1 MTMNTDRQAEAT
13 GQAVMHRRILAAL
26 ILFQAALGL
35 AWAIDNFGVIPAYG
49 DTSDYLKRAETLEAH
64 VLRPFTLPLLLRIC
78 RELGGAAYEAHLLFI
93 LQTCLSLAA
102 VRQLAGVILPKR
114 GKDVTWLVVPAVGLN
129 PLLMHFN
136 FTATPDALAMSLSL
150 LAATSAWKCCTPR
163 VSESERRGGSRRQFA
178 IFLVTFMLAI
188 NTRGERII
196 SLPLGIAA
204 GTALHR
210 LFFGTK
216 SNFNCKKIFI
226 CILLGLCCNFFAGK
240 ILPKTDKVYNMNYN
254 FTLYEQITPFLL
266 FTRAEKI
273 YPHLPG
279 YIHEVLSVE
288 AARHYDKNANYFY
301 KIRDMLSPLGQQTYK
316 DIITT
321 AVRNDLPNIL
331 FDFGAGIFH
340 YILSPVYTYFNFT
353 GIAPDRQPQ
362 VWTGFSWF
370 FGSLNWTYT
379 RMAGHSPVL
388 TYCYW
393 LAASALVV
401 TTLVYAIFYLIKYRK
416 PINFTQYHNLL
427 FFIPCNLCMLLVFA
441 ANPVLIHIRYSL
453 TWHIFALTVL
463 FGIVAQM
470 AAKETGGGNFDNN
483 DCAVTA

>member
-1 MTMNTDRQAEAT
+1 MC
-13 GQAVMHRRILAAL
+13 RRILAAL
-26 ILFQAALGL
+26 ILLQAALGL
-35 AWAIDNFGVIPAYG
+35 AWAVDNFGVIPAYG

-64 VLRPFTLPLLLRIC
+64 VLRPFALPLLLRIC
-78 RELGGAAYEAHLLFI
+78 RELGGAAYWAHLLFT

-114 GKDVTWLVVPAVGLN
+114 VKDVTWLAVPAVGLN

-136 FTATPDALAMSLSL
+136 FTVLPDALAMSLSL
-150 LAATSAWKCCTPR
+150 LAATSAWKCCTQHMD
-163 VSESERRGGSRRQFA
+163 ESQKKYSSKLQFA
-178 IFLVTFMLAI
+178 VFLVTFMLAI

-204 GTALHR
+204 GVALLR
-210 LFFGTK
+210 LVSGTK
-216 SNFNCKKIFI
+216 TNFNYKKMFI
-226 CILLGLCCNFFAGK
+226 CILVGLLCNFFAGK
-240 ILPKTDKVYNMNYN
+240 ILPKTDKIYNMNYN

-279 YIHEVLSVE
+279 YIHKALSVE

-301 KIRDMLSPLGQQTYK
+301 EIRDILSPLGQQTYK
-316 DIITT
+316 DIIAA

-331 FDFGAGIFH
+331 FDFGAGVFH

-362 VWTGFSWF
+362 AWAGFTWF
-370 FGSLNWTYT
+370 YGALNWTYT

-388 TYCYW
+388 TFCYW
-393 LAASALVV
+393 LAASALVL
-401 TTLVYAIFYLIKYRK
+401 TTLVYAIFYLIRYRK
-416 PINFTQYHNLL
+416 RINFTQYHNLL

-453 TWHIFALTVL
+453 TWHIFVLTVL
-463 FGIVAQM
+463 LCIVAQM
-470 AAKETGGGNFDNN
+470 ATNETYGEDFDNKG
-483 DCAVTA
+483 CAVRN